1 MRLSTRRIMIS
12 GLFLLFGAYSLASA
26 TDRMKHQVTASGPI
40 VCAPASSSLARSFRE
55 GIEWLLSS
63 SDSIAIESRQRWG
76 IPITA
81 PEGIVAETDSTT
93 CRRGFDAYRAAWAGT
108 DSMAERTIVLSFR
121 DRRAILVEP
130 SDFYS
135 RPRTGHWP
143 TLVTDT
149 AFNAIVLHW

>member
-1 MRLSTRRIMIS
+1 MRIIVTGILLLLSTY
-12 GLFLLFGAYSLASA
+12 ALASA
-26 TDRMKHQVTASGPI
+26 TGRTERQMAASGPI

-135 RPRTGHWP
+135 RPRMGHWP

-149 AFNAIVLHW
+149 AFNAITLDW

>member
-1 MRLSTRRIMIS
+1 MRVIVGGILLLLSTY
-12 GLFLLFGAYSLASA
+12 ALASA
-26 TDRMKHQVTASGPI
+26 TDRTKRRMLASGPI
-40 VCAPASSSLARSFRE
+40 VCAPASSSLARGVRE
-55 GIEWLLSS
+55 RIEFLLSD
-63 SDSIAIESRQRWG
+63 SDSIAIEARQRWG
-76 IPITA
+76 VPVTA